1 MFASIPNAR
10 ISAVRAVVPSREI
23 ALADEIAF
31 YGGSAKKIARLRE
44 TLGMDKRRVCP
55 ADVTASDLC
64 AHAAEEILG
73 ADPAIRPSVDCLI
86 FVSQM
91 PDWIQPATACELQAR
106 LRLSQECA
114 AFDVNQGCAGY
125 VYGLWLSASLIAS
138 GAAKKVLLLVGDAQS
153 FSRDRANR
161 ITAPVFGDGGS
172 ATLLIRDDTAPPLA
186 FDLGTDGR
194 GFENI
199 IIPAGGARIPFVRER
214 QRNEA
219 LIRTYHDT
227 RGNPWQMCETYMDGG
242 KVFNFTMDVV
252 PPHLEN
258 LLRRA
263 SVDVAGIDLFLF
275 HQANRQIVTSLA
287 MKAGFPLEKVPV
299 ASFSRYGNTASASIP
314 IALCDTFGAT
324 PVSGNMLLCG
334 YGIGLSWASCICRL
348 ENVAC
353 APVLDFRAD
362 PGRPT
367 REQRI
372 ARWEHIFT
380 EEEESHDGKSLS

>member
-1 MFASIPNAR
+1 MFATLSNVR
-10 ISAVRAVVPSREI
+10 IVAVRAAVPSQEI
-23 ALADEIAF
+23 ALEDEVEF
-31 YGGSAKKIARLRE
+31 YGGSLKKIKRLQD
-44 TLGMDKRRVCP
+44 TLGMCKRRVCP

-64 AHAAEEILG
+64 AHAANALLRECREDRDSI
-73 ADPAIRPSVDCLI
+73 DCLV

-91 PDWIQPATACELQAR
+91 PDWIQPATACELQDR
-106 LRLSQECA
+106 LHLSRECA

-125 VYGLWLSASLIAS
+125 VYGLWLAGSLVAS
-138 GAAKKVLLLVGDAQS
+138 GSARKVLLLVGDAQS

-172 ATLLIRDDTAPPLA
+172 ATLLTRDESAPPLI

-199 IIPAGGARIPFVRER
+199 ILPAGGARIPFVRDQ

-219 LIRTYHDT
+219 LIATHCDPQ
-227 RGNPWQMCETYMDGG
+227 GNPWQMCETYMDGG

-252 PPHLEN
+252 PPHLER
-258 LLRRA
+258 LLQRA
-263 SVDVAGIDLFLF
+263 GAGIDDFDLFVF

-287 MKAGFPLEKVPV
+287 AKAGFPLEKTPV
-299 ASFSRYGNTASASIP
+299 ESFSRYGNTASASIP
-314 IALCDTFGAT
+314 IALCDKFGSS
-324 PVSGNMLLCG
+324 PISGKMLLCG

-353 APVLDFRAD
+353 APVLDFEAD
-362 PGRPT
+362 PERLS

-372 ARWEHIFT
+372 SRWEKIFKG
-380 EEEESHDGKSLS
+380 EVDIYD

>member
-1 MFASIPNAR
+1 MFASVANVR
-10 ISAVRAVVPSREI
+10 ISAVRAVVPSGEI
-23 ALADEIAF
+23 ALEDEIAF

-64 AHAAEEILG
+64 ACAAENLLRGNPE
-73 ADPAIRPSVDCLI
+73 RRQSVDCLI

-106 LRLSQECA
+106 LGLSRECA

-138 GAAKKVLLLVGDAQS
+138 GAAKTVLLLVGDAQS

-172 ATLLIRDDTAPPLA
+172 ATLLIRDETAPPLV

-199 IIPAGGARIPFVRER
+199 IIPAGGARIPFVRDQE
-214 QRNEA
+214 RNEA
-219 LIRTYHDT
+219 LIRTYHDPA
-227 RGNPWQMCETYMDGG
+227 GNPWQMCETYMDGG

-252 PPHLEN
+252 PSHLGN

-263 SVDVAGIDLFLF
+263 AVAIADIDLFVF

-314 IALCDTFGAT
+314 IALCDRFGAA
-324 PVSGNMLLCG
+324 PVSGAMLLCG

-353 APVLDFRAD
+353 APVLDFRED

-367 REQRI
+367 REQRM
-372 ARWEHIFT
+372 ARWARIFKG
-380 EEEESHDGKSLS
+380 EEESHD